1 MMTLQPAQTRPAAP
15 WKNGKGVTREIA
27 IFPPGATID
36 NFDWRVS
43 IADVSEG
50 GNFSNFPGID
60 RQLVVLDGTITLDIA
75 GKDQITLAPE
85 SNIVA
90 FPGEA
95 SCSADIPNGAARDL
109 NVMTRRGRFL
119 SRIRLAGANGVIPI
133 PADASTSLLVALC
146 DLSIRIGKTAIAL
159 KALDAV
165 RFEPPMPDAVELFNG
180 KRGGKPEILYVISLF
195 REPIAISGEAA
206 ESRQ

>member
-1 MMTLQPAQTRPAAP
+1 M
-15 WKNGKGVTREIA
+15 
-27 IFPPGATID
+27 
-36 NFDWRVS
+36 
-43 IADVSEG
+43 
-50 GNFSNFPGID
+50 
-60 RQLVVLDGTITLDIA
+60 
-75 GKDQITLAPE
+75 
-85 SNIVA
+85 
-90 FPGEA
+90 
-95 SCSADIPNGAARDL
+95 
-109 NVMTRRGRFL
+109 